1 MSVFFICRFCTSCFS
16 SHPVLL
22 LQFEYY
28 NGIHEALMS
37 ASYWYFADDHPVCW
51 SVKVH
56 SVKGQPGMIYL
67 LVNFVNLFSM
77 WLPLLNHPNSFIFR
91 ICTSMLSFPFW
102 VSNQDGMRW
111 RRMGLFQLKGK
122 CYSKGCNLF
131 FLLIRSR
138 IKSSSGFVSICSR
151 KFVRFHFGLKISGE
165 WPGVFK
171 ITVISIS
178 GNCCAYNSSIN

>member
-28 NGIHEALMS
+28 YGINEALMS
-37 ASYWYFADDHPVCW
+37 ASYCYFADDHPVCW

-77 WLPLLNHPNSFIFR
+77 LLPLLNPPNSFIFR

-122 CYSKGCNLF
+122 CYSKIVIYF
-131 FLLIRSR
+131 FFYYDQI
-138 IKSSSGFVSICSR
+138 ISSSGFVSICSW

-165 WPGVFK
+165 WAGVIK

-178 GNCCAYNSSIN
+178 GNCCAYNSSIT